1 MAEALFMS
9 GRDRQRAIDELLRLL
24 QWNDK
29 FWLAN
34 FTLGI
39 IYAQSGMREQAVAAF
54 EKGVRVAAFPPMI
67 GGLASLYAQTGN
79 RAEAERILQGLDVPA
94 QASGRA
100 KGLMFFHLGCSA
112 YDEAADYLKKLIDA
126 RDPDVI
132 RLGCH
137 PFLGDF
143 QKHPRLG
150 ALISKMN
157 LP

>member
-1 MAEALFMS
+1 MICKS
-9 GRDRQRAIDELLRLL
+9 PGDELLRLL

-39 IYAQSGMREQAVAAF
+39 IYAQSGMREQALAAF
-54 EKGVRVAAFPPMI
+54 EKGLRVAAFPPMI

-79 RAEAERILQGLDVPA
+79 RAEAERILRGLDVPS
-94 QASGRA
+94 QASGRP
-100 KGLMFFHLGCSA
+100 KCLMFFHLGCSA